1 MELRWTHKAVDDLE
15 RLHEFLAP
23 FNQQAAAKHVQS
35 LVNAPS
41 ALIDNPRLGEQ
52 LFQFEPREIRRI
64 FVDQYEIRY
73 EVQSSI
79 IYILRIWHTREHR

>member
-1 MELRWTHKAVDDLE
+1 MELTWTHKAVNDLE
-15 RLHEFLAP
+15 RLYDFLAP
-23 FNQQAAAKHVQS
+23 FNQAAAAKHIQS

-41 ALIDNPRLGEQ
+41 VLIDNHRLGEQ
-52 LFQFEPREIRRI
+52 LFQFEPREIRRF

-73 EVQSSI
+73 EVQFPI